1 MLVRVLVILLLL
13 TTTASAWEIKTSG
26 PVTITGE
33 GALPTL
39 TPSVVPPV
47 IPPPVVPPPPVP
59 PIVDRTPFAFPTDCP
74 RQPVNFDERYRQA
87 WDLPGK
93 APDAVDRRVYA
104 YADGAGNPSPL
115 SHTCLGIFQP
125 GVMSPDGKEALGN
138 LRAWGPISA
147 GTEQPWQLRCI
158 LATGRLCP

>member
-1 MLVRVLVILLLL
+1 MIYRVLVALLLL
-13 TTTASAWEIKTSG
+13 TTTASAQEWQLTIKGTG
-26 PVTITGE
+26 PV
-33 GALPTL
+33 
-39 TPSVVPPV
+39 PSVTSSTTVT
-47 IPPPVVPPPPVP
+47 PPPVVPPPVVP
-59 PIVDRTPFAFPTDCP
+59 PVTPPPRDPTPFAFPSDCP
-74 RQPVNFDERYRQA
+74 RQQVNFDERYRQA

-93 APDAVDRRVYA
+93 EDGAVDRRVYA

-138 LRAWGPISA
+138 LRAWGPRSA